1 MNCGS
6 FDSAK
11 IITIQCAGTPEKS
24 QEKSTVYTVSPIQ
37 IPQWYTIVVQ
47 NPSDPLASRCILR
60 ESGLEPPRCMPFW
73 QDILVGIVLDSLKQC
88 SYHSGGAT
96 FSGKNHYRV
105 PQIPAQMTRSARFFW
120 QIPPKNLF
128 RLLSRTVDN
137 LWINPKRLTFRSKYV
152 NIMLMI

>member
-1 MNCGS
+1 MS
-6 FDSAK
+6 EFDSAK

-37 IPQWYTIVVQ
+37 TPQWYTIVVQ

-73 QDILVGIVLDSLKQC
+73 QDILVGIVLDSLKQYT
-88 SYHSGGAT
+88 YHSGGAT

-105 PQIPAQMTRSARFFW
+105 PQIPAQMTRSARFSW
-120 QIPPKNLF
+120 QKPLYF
-128 RLLSRTVDN
+128 GFGQQSRTVDN

>member
-1 MNCGS
+1 MSCFTHSKNN
-6 FDSAK
+6 F
-11 IITIQCAGTPEKS
+11 IQCAGTPEKS

-73 QDILVGIVLDSLKQC
+73 QDILVGIVLDSLKQYT
-88 SYHSGGAT
+88 YHSGGAT

-105 PQIPAQMTRSARFFW
+105 PIIPAQMTRSARFFW
-120 QIPPKNLF
+120 QIPPKKVF
-128 RLLSRTVDN
+128 RHYTRTVDN
-137 LWINPKRLTFRSKYV
+137 LWISPKRLTFESKYV